1 MFCFCVRQPNQ
12 IKFVTLMFFLCCLI
26 QPTTPSTFGKI
37 FCYSSKF
44 LKALSFL
51 NFPMVSTYLY
61 SSLLLSF
68 LSKSSL
74 LVSNLL
80 NNLLTLPVK
89 GPNLCLLLMYILISS
104 LVYDQL
110 CMFFLLAEENWLQQT
125 LIGKVYI
132 SLCTMS
138 I

>member
-12 IKFVTLMFFLCCLI
+12 IKFITLMFFLCCMI

-51 NFPMVSTYLY
+51 NFPLVCTYLY

-80 NNLLTLPVK
+80 NNS
-89 GPNLCLLLMYILISS
+89 NLCLLLMYILISS

-125 LIGKVYI
+125 LIGKVFI
-132 SLCTMS
+132 S
-138 I
+138 